1 MSAASANRDELVVR
15 GLSAG
20 YRRRPVLEGLDLP
33 ALRPGQVLS
42 LVGPNAAGKSTMLR
56 ALAGLM
62 PARGSVRLGDREL
75 IGLSLAEH
83 AKLITYMP
91 QTLPSGV
98 GLSVYE
104 TVLSALKAS
113 PAGAENW
120 DADTIRRKASDVLAR
135 LDIGHL
141 AMETLDQLSGGQRQ
155 LVSLAQSLVR
165 EPRVLLLDEP
175 TSALDLRHQ
184 QDVMRLVREITDE
197 GAMMAI
203 IVLHD
208 LALAAQWSDMI
219 AVLHGGRIA
228 ACGAPEEAITPEM
241 LAKVYGVAARV
252 ERCSQGRLIV
262 MVDGSVG

>member
-1 MSAASANRDELVVR
+1 MTTTHSDNSLVVR

-20 YRRRPVLEGLDLP
+20 YKRRPVLEGLDLP
-33 ALRPGQVLS
+33 TLRPGQVLS
-42 LVGPNAAGKSTMLR
+42 LVGPNAAGKSTLLR
-56 ALAGLM
+56 ALAGLL
-62 PARGSVRLGDREL
+62 PARGSVQLGGREL
-75 IGLSLAEH
+75 MGLSLAEH
-83 AKLITYMP
+83 ARVVTYMP

-98 GLSVYE
+98 GLSVFE

-113 PAGAENW
+113 PVGSNAG
-120 DADTIRRKASDVLAR
+120 DLDTIRRKASDVLAR

-141 AMETLDQLSGGQRQ
+141 AMDTLDQLSGGQRQ

-197 GAMMAI
+197 GEMMAI

-208 LALAAQWSDMI
+208 LALAAQWSDLV
-219 AVLHGGRIA
+219 AVLHRGRIA
-228 ACGAPEEAITPEM
+228 SSGAPKEAITPDM
-241 LAKVYGVAARV
+241 LAEVYGVAARV
-252 ERCSQGRLIV
+252 EHCSRGRLIV
-262 MVDGSVG
+262 MVDGTAH